1 MMASVMMR
9 WAQKHRLL
17 VWMFLSRML
26 QVNINCHDF
35 QILEETDILFPD
47 DELDILDLDEDE
59 LLFEVGQ
66 TLEQMLKE

>member
-1 MMASVMMR
+1 
-9 WAQKHRLL
+9 
-17 VWMFLSRML
+17 MFLSRML